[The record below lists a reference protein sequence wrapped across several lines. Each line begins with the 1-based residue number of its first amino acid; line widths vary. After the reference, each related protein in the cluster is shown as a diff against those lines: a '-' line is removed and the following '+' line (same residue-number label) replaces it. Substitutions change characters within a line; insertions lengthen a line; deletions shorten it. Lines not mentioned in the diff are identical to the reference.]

1 MGFFISVKKY
11 FMKKLFAI
19 VLGSVLIVSCSN
31 DEDKGP
37 AVERVSD
44 DYQPNT
50 VGSSW
55 TYTSSFFDFTQ
66 TATNKTKSIS
76 GKSYFQFNV
85 EIDGFSSF
93 KTYARKE
100 GNAYINREVYDG
112 QYDDGEYIYL
122 KDAVEGTTWT
132 EYTYDEV
139 DDEVIE
145 TEDVLEIIETNGTYT
160 VDGEEFNNV
169 IVVQVSSLSEGATE
183 PYIILYY
190 YAKGVGLIKVE
201 DEGEFAA
208 TELLEYSINE

>member
-1 MGFFISVKKY
+1 MGFFISIKSL
-11 FMKKLFAI
+11 MKRLIAI
-19 VLGSVLIVSCSN
+19 VLSSVLIVSCNS

-66 TATNKTKSIS
+66 TATNKTKSIN
-76 GKSYFQFNV
+76 GKAYFQYNV
-85 EIDGFSSF
+85 EIDGLSSF

-100 GNAYINREVYDG
+100 DNFYINREVYDD

-122 KDAVEGTTWT
+122 KDAVEGTSWT

-160 VDGEEFNNV
+160 VNGEEFDNV
-169 IVVQVSSLSEGATE
+169 IVVQVSSLSEGASD

-190 YAKGVGLIKVE
+190 YAKGVGLIKIE
-201 DEGEFAA
+201 DEGEFAT
-208 TELLEYSINE
+208 TELIEYSINE